1 MDHQRLG
8 IHGITKAA
16 YRAHSSELSNIL
28 ADTSDA
34 KMYFWSEEETFS
46 FKCTPEIVVSTTI
59 GLSLSVRTSGG
70 DVCFTLKSDEYDYS
84 MISHH
89 HRD

>member
-1 MDHQRLG
+1 MEYQRLG

-16 YRAHSSELSNIL
+16 YRAHASEFSNIL

-34 KMYFWSEEETFS
+34 KMYLWSDEETFS
-46 FKCTPEIVVSTTI
+46 FRCTPEIIVSTTS
-59 GLSLSVRTSGG
+59 GLSVSVCTSAG
-70 DVCFTLKSDEYDYS
+70 DVVFTMKADEYDYS
-84 MISHH
+84 MITH